1 MVLGQWMDWARGG
14 RLEAEANPPSPPAP
28 DHPWHGFDQKIG
40 QGLAVDDDPALDLV
54 THVAI

>member
-1 MVLGQWMDWARGG
+1 MDWARGG